1 MSFYRMYTKQ
11 TRIFGFYKYGL
22 ESYETKWSI
31 IFEDHLLSPMDPMDI
46 YWSLLTLTLDPTP
59 SRPPIM
65 LVYACD
71 PINLKRISLNSLL
84 ALFYTLRIVECYFT

>member
-31 IFEDHLLSPMDPMDI
+31 IFEDHPLSPMDPMDI
-46 YWSLLTLTLDPTP
+46 Y
-59 SRPPIM
+59 
-65 LVYACD
+65 
-71 PINLKRISLNSLL
+71 
-84 ALFYTLRIVECYFT
+84 